1 MHGIPQIGASKCH
14 VQKAD
19 GWTASS
25 HLNFPIRIQDEQ
37 REFQLSATGTKLGRK
52 RKSRTALK
60 DCRRHQTAVNLRRE
74 AKEALLSSESIA
86 ALFPLQAQNKREH
99 IATMPEEEGC
109 CLFL

>member
-1 MHGIPQIGASKCH
+1 MPRSEGRWVDS
-14 VQKAD
+14 VF
-19 GWTASS
+19 SS
-25 HLNFPIRIQDEQ
+25 EFSNKNSRRAE
-37 REFQLSATGTKLGRK
+37 REFQLSATSTKLGRK